1 MGKVDI
7 VEHGLYFDMIQFP
20 KLKSPC
26 DIAISVQRE
35 AMLNQNLTPLA
46 GYCTYF

>member
-20 KLKSPC
+20 KVKSQC
-26 DIAISVQRE
+26 GMEAFRE
-35 AMLNQNLTPLA
+35 KQ
-46 GYCTYF
+46 C